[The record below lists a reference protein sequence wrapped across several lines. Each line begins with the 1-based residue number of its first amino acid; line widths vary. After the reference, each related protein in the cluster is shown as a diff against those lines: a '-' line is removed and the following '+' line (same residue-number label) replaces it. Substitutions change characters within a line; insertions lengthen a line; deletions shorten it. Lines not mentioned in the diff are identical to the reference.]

1 MRLAVSRRRAYTNIS
16 DAITVK
22 DVAVRGMSC
31 AVNEVALSHR
41 EHAENGKS
49 QLAWMSIPYT
59 KDAPNESPCSL
70 SRPW

>member
-1 MRLAVSRRRAYTNIS
+1 MGLYTNFL
-16 DAITVK
+16 DTTTVK

-31 AVNEVALSHR
+31 AVNDVALSHR

-49 QLAWMSIPYT
+49 QLAWMPIPYT